1 MGKVQVN
8 GTEGLEPGSLDHLV
22 CCERLRL
29 AASQQ
34 SEHLSGQVSVVLV
47 CSQVNNNTCIIILVI
62 RYSNSLKESKL
73 KTCSR
78 WFPDSRESQ

>member
-8 GTEGLEPGSLDHLV
+8 GTEGLEPGSLDHLA

-34 SEHLSGQVSVVLV
+34 SEHLSGHVPVVLV
-47 CSQVNNNTCIIILVI
+47 CSQVNNKTCLLVI

-78 WFPDSRESQ
+78 WFPDSRVNQ